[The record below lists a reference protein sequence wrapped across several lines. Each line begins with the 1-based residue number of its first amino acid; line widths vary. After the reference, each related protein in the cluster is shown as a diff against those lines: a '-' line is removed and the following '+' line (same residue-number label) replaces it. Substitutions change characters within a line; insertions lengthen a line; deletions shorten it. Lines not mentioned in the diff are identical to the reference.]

1 MDKKIIYCKEPS
13 LERVSRAMN
22 TLHHG
27 LKVEGIDISHTDSLC
42 HSMETKHVVVRFVT
56 ESTNMDGIRCDE
68 YFGFDPS
75 DNMHYRLKDP
85 CKTRYRGTVI
95 GYIVK
100 TEAEET
106 LKDEQEA
113 FKRQQ
118 RLLTNTMYGNALN
131 HGFTAGLLRN
141 DPYITDIVS
150 RVKDEIH
157 NRLVEGIAT
166 KPLTIPEMPI
176 KWTYKNADS
185 LKPIIPNIKSY
196 IKKVVFNDPATIIF
210 WTDDTK
216 TVVKAENEPFDPEK
230 GMAMAIAKKVL
241 GNKHDYYNIFVK
253 WMKKYKPEE
262 SSNEPRTD
270 AKRKALEE
278 AYQILLKADDTRY
291 DGKEGKATKIDYY
304 MTVETALGYLG
315 EALEG

>member
-1 MDKKIIYCKEPS
+1 M
-13 LERVSRAMN
+13 
-22 TLHHG
+22 
-27 LKVEGIDISHTDSLC
+27 
-42 HSMETKHVVVRFVT
+42 TKHVLYRTHGREYSMNRVRRLLEKEGIFTKLFDENLGLLTTNHVCVKFITNT
-56 ESTNMDGIRCDE
+56 EQLDGLHDFDDA
-68 YFGFDPS
+68 FGFELC
-75 DNMHYRLKDP
+75 DNVRAHLKNFGDG
-85 CKTRYRGTVI
+85 CYNGTLI

-106 LKDEQEA
+106 LKEEQA
-113 FKRQQ
+113 QMKRAQ
-118 RLLTNTMYGNALN
+118 RIVLNSAYGL
-131 HGFTAGLLRN
+131 TAGLCR
-141 DPYITDIVS
+141 P
-150 RVKDEIH
+150 
-157 NRLVEGIAT
+157 
-166 KPLTIPEMPI
+166 
-176 KWTYKNADS
+176 DS
-185 LKPIIPNIKSY
+185 DYSEDAMVMKKAVAALGSFNYKPIIPNIKSY

-241 GNKHDYYNIFVK
+241 GNKHDYYNTLVK

-262 SSNEPRTD
+262 SSNGPRTD

>member
-1 MDKKIIYCKEPS
+1 MDKKIIYCKEETLGRIS
-13 LERVSRAMN
+13 GAMN
-22 TLHHG
+22 ELYNALRREAITVICKDCLVHK
-27 LKVEGIDISHTDSLC
+27 L
-42 HSMETKHVVVRFVT
+42 ETPHVIIKFVT
-56 ESTNMDGIRCDE
+56 DTHLMDGVRCDE

-106 LKDEQEA
+106 LKDDQEA

-118 RLLTNTMYGNALN
+118 RMLINTTYGSCRGGLHLPYLYKIDKEDEFAQYCVNDVMN
-131 HGFTAGLLRN
+131 TAKLFNIRN
-141 DPYITDIVS
+141 
-150 RVKDEIH
+150 EILD
-157 NRLVEGIAT
+157 RIYL
-166 KPLTIPEMPI
+166 
-176 KWTYKNADS
+176 
-185 LKPIIPNIKSY
+185 PNIKSY
-196 IKKVVFNDPATIIF
+196 IKKVVFNDPATIII

-241 GNKHDYYNIFVK
+241 GNKHDYYNTFVK

-262 SSNEPRTD
+262 SSNGPRTD